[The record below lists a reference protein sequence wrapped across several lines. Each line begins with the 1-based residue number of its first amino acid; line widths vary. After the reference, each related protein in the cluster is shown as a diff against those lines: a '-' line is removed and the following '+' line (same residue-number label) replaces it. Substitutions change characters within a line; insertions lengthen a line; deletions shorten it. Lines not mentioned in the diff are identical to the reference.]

1 MALLLQKILF
11 NGIIIM
17 AVFLQQI
24 YKTGDTNMSNSTYT
38 NKINTVIS
46 EVKKAVIGKDAII
59 IKVLLAVLC
68 KGHVLIEDIPGV
80 GKTTLALAFSKALS
94 LEHNRMQFTPDVL
107 PSDVTGFSVYNKST
121 GKFEF
126 RPGVAFCNLFLA
138 DEINRTSSKTQ
149 SALLELMEE
158 KSITVD
164 GNTYKLPEPYTVIAT
179 QNPIGSAGT
188 HNLPDSQLDRF
199 MIKLSMGYPDF
210 KGEVDILKSKYN
222 ANPLESVRS
231 VADSSFILELQD
243 YISNVYVDDR
253 IYEYVV
259 SLSEATRNHPMIKLG
274 VSPRGTLAL
283 MQLSKGIAVAM
294 GRDYVIPEDISYIC
308 GDVFEHRIMLN
319 SKAKFSDVSA
329 SDVISDILKSVPV
342 PGISEPRR

>member
-1 MALLLQKILF
+1 MNNF
-11 NGIIIM
+11 YYST
-17 AVFLQQI
+17 QI
-24 YKTGDTNMSNSTYT
+24 NS
-38 NKINTVIS
+38 IVS

-59 IKVLLAVLC
+59 IKVLLAILC
-68 KGHVLIEDIPGV
+68 KGHILIEDIPGV

-107 PSDVTGFSVYNKST
+107 PSDVTGFSVYNSSN

-158 KSITVD
+158 KNITVD
-164 GNTYKLPEPYTVIAT
+164 GNTYKLPDPYTVIAT

-199 MIKLSMGYPDF
+199 MLKLSMGYPDF
-210 KGEVDILKSKYN
+210 SGEVAILKSKYN
-222 ANPLESVRS
+222 TNPLDSVQA
-231 VADSSFILELQD
+231 VADASFITALQD
-243 YISNVYVDDR
+243 YIDNIYVDDR
-253 IYEYVV
+253 IYEYIV
-259 SLSEATRNHPMIKLG
+259 SLAAATRNHPLVKLG

-283 MQLSKGIAVAM
+283 MQIAKGIAVAM
-294 GRDYVIPEDISYIC
+294 GREYVIPDDISYIC
-308 GDVFEHRIMLN
+308 GDVFEHRIILN
-319 SKAKFSDVSA
+319 SKAKLSDATPSGIIA
-329 SDVISDILKSVPV
+329 EILRTVPV
-342 PGISEPRR
+342 PSIAAPQR

>member
-1 MALLLQKILF
+1 MNNSYYAK
-11 NGIIIM
+11 
-17 AVFLQQI
+17 QI
-24 YKTGDTNMSNSTYT
+24 ND
-38 NKINTVIS
+38 IVS
-46 EVKKAVIGKDAII
+46 EVKKAVIGKDSII
-59 IKVLLAVLC
+59 IKTLLAILC
-68 KGHVLIEDIPGV
+68 KGHILIEDIPGV

-107 PSDVTGFSVYNKST
+107 PSDVTGFSVYNKIKNT
-121 GKFEF
+121 FEF

-199 MIKLSMGYPDF
+199 MLKLSMGYPEFED
-210 KGEVDILKSKYN
+210 EVSILKAKFN
-222 ANPLESVRS
+222 AAPLETVEP
-231 VADSSFILELQD
+231 VANARIISELQEH
-243 YISNVYVDDR
+243 IASIYVDDR
-253 IYEYVV
+253 VYEYIVR
-259 SLSEATRNHPMIKLG
+259 LSAATRNHPLIKLG

-283 MQLSKGIAVAM
+283 MQISKGIAAAM
-294 GRDYVIPEDISYIC
+294 GRDYVIPDDVTYIC
-308 GDVFEHRIMLN
+308 RDVFEHRLILS
-319 SKAKFSDVSA
+319 SKAKLSDAAA
-329 SDVISDILKSVPV
+329 SNIICDIIKNVPT
-342 PGISEPRR
+342 PGISEG

>member
-1 MALLLQKILF
+1 MDNKYYS
-11 NGIIIM
+11 N
-17 AVFLQQI
+17 QI
-24 YKTGDTNMSNSTYT
+24 NL
-38 NKINTVIS
+38 IIS
-46 EVKKAVIGKDAII
+46 EVKKAVIGKDQVI
-59 IKVLLAVLC
+59 IKVLLGILSR
-68 KGHVLIEDIPGV
+68 GHILIEDIPGV

-107 PSDVTGFSVYNKST
+107 PSDVTGFSIYNKNS

-199 MIKLSMGYPDF
+199 MLKLSMGYPDF
-210 KGEVDILKSKYN
+210 SGEVSILKAKSN
-222 ANPLESVRS
+222 ANPLENVEA
-231 VADSSFILELQD
+231 VADAESIIALQD
-243 YISNVYVDDR
+243 YISNIYIDDK
-253 IYEYVV
+253 IYAYIV
-259 SLSEATRNHPMIKLG
+259 SIANATRNHPMLRLG

-283 MQLSKGIAVAM
+283 LQLSKGIAVAM
-294 GRDYVIPEDISYIC
+294 GRDYVIPEDISFIC
-308 GDVFEHRIMLN
+308 SDVFSHRIILN
-319 SKAKFSDVSA
+319 SKAKLSNVSA
-329 SDVISDILKSVPV
+329 EDVISDILKTVNVPS
-342 PGISEPRR
+342 ISPRR

>member
-1 MALLLQKILF
+1 MNKTYYTDQINA
-11 NGIIIM
+11 II
-17 AVFLQQI
+17 
-24 YKTGDTNMSNSTYT
+24 T
-38 NKINTVIS
+38 

-59 IKVLLAVLC
+59 IKVLLAMLC
-68 KGHVLIEDIPGV
+68 KGHILIEDIPGV

-107 PSDVTGFSVYNKST
+107 PSDVTGFSIYNKTT

-210 KGEVDILKSKYN
+210 NGEVSILKAKQN
-222 ANPLESVRS
+222 INPLDRVIP
-231 VADSSFILELQD
+231 VADADFINELQE

-253 IYEYVV
+253 IYEYIV
-259 SLSEATRNHPMIKLG
+259 SVSAATRNHPMLKLG
-274 VSPRGTLAL
+274 VSPRGTLSL

-308 GDVFEHRIMLN
+308 NDVFEHRILLN
-319 SKAKFSDVSA
+319 SKAKLSDTSP
-329 SDVISDILKSVPV
+329 SDIISEILKTVPV
-342 PGISEPRR
+342 PGISGK

>member
-1 MALLLQKILF
+1 MNNTDYTKI
-11 NGIIIM
+11 I
-17 AVFLQQI
+17 
-24 YKTGDTNMSNSTYT
+24 NS
-38 NKINTVIS
+38 VIS
-46 EVKKAVIGKDAII
+46 EVKRAVIGKDAII

-68 KGHVLIEDIPGV
+68 KGHILIEDIPGV

-107 PSDVTGFSVYNKST
+107 PSDVTGFSVYNKAT
-121 GKFEF
+121 GNFEF
-126 RPGVAFCNLFLA
+126 REGVAFCNLFLA

-164 GNTYKLPEPYTVIAT
+164 GKTYKLPEPYTVIAT

-210 KGEVDILKSKYN
+210 KGEVDILKSKFN
-222 ANPLESVRS
+222 SNPLDTVKS
-231 VADSSFILELQD
+231 VADAETILKLQE
-243 YISNVYVDDR
+243 YISNIYVDDR
-253 IYEYVV
+253 IYEYIV
-259 SLSEATRNHPMIKLG
+259 SLSTATREHPMVKLG

-294 GRDYVIPEDISYIC
+294 GRDYVIPEDIAYIL
-308 GDVFEHRIMLN
+308 GDVFEHRLMLN
-319 SKAKFSDVSA
+319 SKAKLSDYTA
-329 SDVISDILKSVPV
+329 SDIISEILKSVPV
-342 PGISEPRR
+342 PGLSDSRR

>member
-1 MALLLQKILF
+1 MNNQYYAK
-11 NGIIIM
+11 
-17 AVFLQQI
+17 QI
-24 YKTGDTNMSNSTYT
+24 NDIVT
-38 NKINTVIS
+38 

-59 IKVLLAVLC
+59 IKTLLAILC
-68 KGHVLIEDIPGV
+68 KGHILIEDIPGV
-80 GKTTLALAFSKALS
+80 GKTTMALAFSKALS

-107 PSDVTGFSVYNKST
+107 PSDITGFSVFNKL
-121 GKFEF
+121 KNCFEF

-199 MIKLSMGYPDF
+199 MLKLSMGYPDF
-210 KGEVDILKSKYN
+210 DDEVSILKAKYN
-222 ANPLESVRS
+222 SAPLENVSP
-231 VADSSFILELQD
+231 VANASIITELQEH
-243 YISNVYVDDR
+243 ISSIYVDDR
-253 IYEYVV
+253 VYEYIVQ
-259 SLSEATRNHPMIKLG
+259 LSAATRNHPMIKLG

-283 MQLSKGIAVAM
+283 MQISKGIAAAM
-294 GRDYVIPEDISYIC
+294 GRDYVIPDDVSYIC
-308 GDVFEHRIMLN
+308 RDVFEHRIILS
-319 SKAKFSDVSA
+319 SKAKLSDVNEGT
-329 SDVISDILKSVPV
+329 VIDEIIKSIYV
-342 PGISEPRR
+342 PGISEK

>member
-1 MALLLQKILF
+1 MNKLTCS
-11 NGIIIM
+11 
-17 AVFLQQI
+17 QQI
-24 YKTGDTNMSNSTYT
+24 ND
-38 NKINTVIS
+38 IVS
-46 EVKKAVIGKDAII
+46 EVKKAVIGKDTIV
-59 IKVLLAVLC
+59 IKTLLAILC
-68 KGHVLIEDIPGV
+68 KGHILIEDIPGV
-80 GKTTLALAFSKALS
+80 GKTTMALAFSKSLA

-107 PSDVTGFSVYNKST
+107 PSDITGFSVYNKVKNT
-121 GKFEF
+121 FEF
-126 RPGVAFCNLFLA
+126 HPGVAFCNLFLA

-210 KGEVDILKSKYN
+210 ENEVAILKTKYN
-222 ANPLESVRS
+222 SMPLDNVREVANAR
-231 VADSSFILELQD
+231 IINELQEF
-243 YISNVYVDDR
+243 ISNVYVDDKV
-253 IYEYVV
+253 YEYIVQ
-259 SLSEATRNHPMIKLG
+259 LSAATRNHPMIKLG

-283 MQLSKGIAVAM
+283 MQISKGIAAAV
-294 GRDYVIPEDISYIC
+294 GRDYVIPEDVNYIC

-319 SKAKFSDVSA
+319 SKAKLSDMTP
-329 SDVISDILKSVPV
+329 SDIICDIIKSVPI
-342 PGISEPRR
+342 PGISSK

>member
-1 MALLLQKILF
+1 MD
-11 NGIIIM
+11 
-17 AVFLQQI
+17 
-24 YKTGDTNMSNSTYT
+24 KTYYT
-38 NKINTVIS
+38 NQINSVIA

-59 IKVLLAVLC
+59 VKALLAMLC
-68 KGHVLIEDIPGV
+68 KGHILIEDIPGV

-107 PSDVTGFSVYNKST
+107 PSDVTGFSVYNKT
-121 GKFEF
+121 NGKFEF

-210 KGEVDILKSKYN
+210 SGEVSILKAKHN
-222 ANPLESVRS
+222 DNPLQNVKP
-231 VADSSFILELQD
+231 VADASFITELQE
-243 YISNVYVDDR
+243 YISNIYIDDR
-253 IYEYVV
+253 IYEYIV
-259 SLSEATRNHPMIKLG
+259 SISAATRKHPMLKLG

-308 GDVFEHRIMLN
+308 NDVFEHRIMLN
-319 SKAKFSDVSA
+319 SKAKLSDTTA
-329 SDVISDILKSVPV
+329 ADIITEILRTVPV
-342 PGISEPRR
+342 PGIGEK

>member
-1 MALLLQKILF
+1 M
-11 NGIIIM
+11 N
-17 AVFLQQI
+17 
-24 YKTGDTNMSNSTYT
+24 NSYYA
-38 NKINTVIS
+38 NQINTIVN

-59 IKVLLAVLC
+59 IKVLLAILC
-68 KGHVLIEDIPGV
+68 KGHILIEDIPGV

-107 PSDVTGFSVYNKST
+107 PSDVTGFSVYNSSN

-158 KSITVD
+158 KNITVD
-164 GNTYKLPEPYTVIAT
+164 GNTYKLPDPYTVIAT

-210 KGEVDILKSKYN
+210 SGEVAILKSKYN
-222 ANPLESVRS
+222 TNPLDSVKA
-231 VADSSFILELQD
+231 VADAGFITQLQE
-243 YISNVYVDDR
+243 YIDNIYVDDR
-253 IYEYVV
+253 IYEYIVA
-259 SLSEATRNHPMIKLG
+259 LAAATRNHPYVKLG

-283 MQLSKGIAVAM
+283 MQIAKGIAVAM
-294 GRDYVIPEDISYIC
+294 GRDYVIPDDIGYIC
-308 GDVFEHRIMLN
+308 SDVFEHRIILN
-319 SKAKFSDVSA
+319 SKAKLSDA
-329 SDVISDILKSVPV
+329 TPAGIITEILGAVPV
-342 PGISEPRR
+342 PRISAPQR

>member
-1 MALLLQKILF
+1 M
-11 NGIIIM
+11 N
-17 AVFLQQI
+17 
-24 YKTGDTNMSNSTYT
+24 YNYT
-38 NKINTVIS
+38 NQINSIVS

-59 IKVLLAVLC
+59 IKVLLAILC

-107 PSDVTGFSVYNKST
+107 PSDVTGFNVYNKKT
-121 GKFEF
+121 GAFEF
-126 RPGVAFCNLFLA
+126 RCGAAFCNLFLA

-164 GNTYKLPEPYTVIAT
+164 GTTYRLPEPYTVIAT

-188 HNLPDSQLDRF
+188 HSLPDSQLDRF

-210 KGEVDILKSKYN
+210 SGEVNILKSKYN
-222 ANPLESVRS
+222 SNPLDTVNA
-231 VADSSFILELQD
+231 VANASFITSLQN
-243 YISNVYVDDR
+243 YISDIYVDDR

-259 SLSEATRNHPMIKLG
+259 SLAAATRKHPMIKLG

-283 MQLSKGIAVAM
+283 MQIAKGIAVAM
-294 GRDYVIPEDISYIC
+294 GRDYVIPDDISYIC
-308 GDVFEHRIMLN
+308 ADVFGHRIMLN
-319 SKAKFSDVSA
+319 SKAKL
-329 SDVISDILKSVPV
+329 SDITAEAVIADILRTVPV
-342 PGISEPRR
+342 PGIS